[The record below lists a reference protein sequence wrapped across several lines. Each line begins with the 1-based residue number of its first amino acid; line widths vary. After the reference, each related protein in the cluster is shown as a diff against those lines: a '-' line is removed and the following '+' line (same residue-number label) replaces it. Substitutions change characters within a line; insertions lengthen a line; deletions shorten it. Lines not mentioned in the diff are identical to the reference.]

1 MNDSLLD
8 ELPSLSF
15 EVMKRHAKNICKCYS
30 FDICP
35 SPPHILS
42 ACPGG
47 ETEST
52 RRAARKFSCRKDRCV
67 VSLQNRQHLAHD
79 HSRAQMAGFSRGYC
93 AVS

>member
-15 EVMKRHAKNICKCYS
+15 EVMKRHAKNICKCYG

-42 ACPGG
+42 ASTAQVVKLSRHGGLRASLAAAKTAASCPFRIFGIWHMTIG
-47 ETEST
+47 
-52 RRAARKFSCRKDRCV
+52 RI
-67 VSLQNRQHLAHD
+67 
-79 HSRAQMAGFSRGYC
+79 
-93 AVS
+93 